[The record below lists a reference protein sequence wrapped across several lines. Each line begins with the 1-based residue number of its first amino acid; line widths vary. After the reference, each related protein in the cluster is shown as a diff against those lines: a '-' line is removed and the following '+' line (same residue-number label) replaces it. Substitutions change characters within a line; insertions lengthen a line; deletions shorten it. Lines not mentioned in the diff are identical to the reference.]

1 VLLSR
6 VFDIVAPD
14 SAPQVY
20 IPSLGGVAHPLAP
33 EVMQVMRERGP
44 APIALW
50 KLVNSLSDARRP
62 DSRARRRCWRLR
74 YWGACRELRKAGLLY
89 RHRGLISTRDFGSK
103 PKPKTAKSLSTSV
116 AKTVCQTA
124 GSNAV
129 VTVTEKGMGQGQL
142 IQNELSSSSDG
153 MMAAP
158 LKSENAKS
166 TAEQIGAAA
175 SLLAMRPRPR
185 KRKWTGVLRGE
196 RLRRRTPV
204 EVPNGDVLA
213 AFAIRRGKVFVFAP
227 EGSGRFFDRY
237 DASEVRRIKNPAA
250 VVMGRQ
256 KRGVREQ
263 PSSLKAASARRNGCS
278 PCREGRKRGRPP
290 NGRQAST
297 ASKRA

>member
-1 VLLSR
+1 
-6 VFDIVAPD
+6 
-14 SAPQVY
+14 
-20 IPSLGGVAHPLAP
+20 
-33 EVMQVMRERGP
+33 MQVMRERGP

-74 YWGACRELRKAGLLY
+74 YWGACRELRKAGFLY
-89 RHRGLISTRDFGSK
+89 RHRGLIATRDFAFK
-103 PKPKTAKSLSTSV
+103 PKSKTAKSLSPSV
-116 AKTVCQTA
+116 AKTTCQTA

-142 IQNELSSSSDG
+142 IHNELSSSSG
-153 MMAAP
+153 GVIAAP
-158 LKSENAKS
+158 PKSENAKP

-185 KRKWTGVLRGE
+185 KRKWTGVLHGQ

-250 VVMGRQ
+250 VVMGSL
-256 KRGVREQ
+256 KRGVRERR
-263 PSSLKAASARRNGCS
+263 SALKAAAARANGRQ
-278 PCREGRKRGRPP
+278 PPRAGRRRGRPLKTP
-290 NGRQAST
+290 R
-297 ASKRA
+297 